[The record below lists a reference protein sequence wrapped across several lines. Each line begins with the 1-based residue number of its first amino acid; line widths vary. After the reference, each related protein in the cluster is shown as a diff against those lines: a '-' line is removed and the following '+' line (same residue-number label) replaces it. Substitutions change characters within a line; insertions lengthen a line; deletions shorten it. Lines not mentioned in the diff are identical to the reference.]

1 MDRPPI
7 WLRPERAA
15 RGPRP
20 AHSREEIAAA
30 AVRVADAEGL
40 AAVSMRRVATELG
53 TGTTSLYRYVD
64 GKDEL
69 FDLMVDRAMGDGE
82 PPVPTGDWRVDLAAV
97 AHAQRAMMLRHP
109 WLVRLPAT
117 RPVLGPNTLA
127 WLEATY
133 AAVDVPGLDADEV
146 LAQAA
151 TLLTFV
157 RGGTSGGTIHLK
169 KQAGNY
175 LASSGFPLNN
185 GNPYGTVKMNSNA
198 IGNGTSNTFINY
210 CSTIMAHEIG
220 HCIGFR
226 HTDYMNRAYSC
237 GGSPVNEGA
246 SNVGAVHIPGT
257 PTGPDSGSW
266 MLACIG
272 NNQNRPFNNNDG
284 VALDYIY

>member
-20 AHSREEIAAA
+20 AHSRAEIAVA

-40 AAVSMRRVATELG
+40 DAVSMRRVATELG

-69 FDLMVDRAMGDGE
+69 FDLMVDEAMGDGR
-82 PPVPTGDWRVDLAAV
+82 PPVPAGDWRADLKAV
-97 AHAQRAMMLRHP
+97 ASTQRALMLRHP

-133 AAVDVPGLDADEV
+133 AAVDRPGLDADEV

-151 TLLTFV
+151 TLLTLV
-157 RGGTSGGTIHLK
+157 RGHVLEELTERAAGSTMADWLSRQSQYGERVIGSGDYPHLSRMML
-169 KQAGNY
+169 QAETPHAADRFDRLFARSLEHV
-175 LASSGFPLNN
+175 LAG
-185 GNPYGTVKMNSNA
+185 
-198 IGNGTSNTFINY
+198 
-210 CSTIMAHEIG
+210 
-220 HCIGFR
+220 
-226 HTDYMNRAYSC
+226 
-237 GGSPVNEGA
+237 
-246 SNVGAVHIPGT
+246 
-257 PTGPDSGSW
+257 
-266 MLACIG
+266 LAG
-272 NNQNRPFNNNDG
+272 DRN
-284 VALDYIY
+284 

>member
-20 AHSREEIAAA
+20 AHSRDEIAAA

-69 FDLMVDRAMGDGE
+69 FDLMVDRAMGDGR
-82 PPVPTGDWRVDLAAV
+82 PPVPTGNWRADLAAV

-157 RGGTSGGTIHLK
+157 RGHALEELTEREAGSTMADWLTKQSQQYAEQVIGSGDYPHLSRMMIE
-169 KQAGNY
+169 AETPHAADRFDRLFARSLDHVLTG
-175 LASSGFPLNN
+175 LA
-185 GNPYGTVKMNSNA
+185 A
-198 IGNGTSNTFINY
+198 D
-210 CSTIMAHEIG
+210 
-220 HCIGFR
+220 R
-226 HTDYMNRAYSC
+226 D
-237 GGSPVNEGA
+237 
-246 SNVGAVHIPGT
+246 
-257 PTGPDSGSW
+257 
-266 MLACIG
+266 
-272 NNQNRPFNNNDG
+272 
-284 VALDYIY
+284 

>member
-20 AHSREEIAAA
+20 AHSRDEIAAA

-69 FDLMVDRAMGDGE
+69 FDLMVDRAMGDGR
-82 PPVPTGDWRVDLAAV
+82 PPVPTGNWRVDLAAV
-97 AHAQRAMMLRHP
+97 AHAQRAIMLRHP

-157 RGGTSGGTIHLK
+157 RGHALEELTEREAGSTMADWLTKQSQRYAEQVIGSGVYPHLSRMMIEAETPHAADRFDRLFARSLEHVLTGLA
-169 KQAGNY
+169 AGR
-175 LASSGFPLNN
+175 G
-185 GNPYGTVKMNSNA
+185 
-198 IGNGTSNTFINY
+198 
-210 CSTIMAHEIG
+210 
-220 HCIGFR
+220 
-226 HTDYMNRAYSC
+226 
-237 GGSPVNEGA
+237 
-246 SNVGAVHIPGT
+246 
-257 PTGPDSGSW
+257 
-266 MLACIG
+266 
-272 NNQNRPFNNNDG
+272 
-284 VALDYIY
+284 

>member
-1 MDRPPI
+1 MERPPI

-69 FDLMVDRAMGDGE
+69 FDLMVDRAMGDSP
-82 PPVPTGDWRVDLAAV
+82 PPVVTGQWRADLEAI
-97 AHAQRAMMLRHP
+97 AHAQRAMALRHP

-133 AAVDVPGLDADEV
+133 AAVDNPGLEADEV

-157 RGGTSGGTIHLK
+157 RGHALEELTEREAGSAMADWLTEQSRYAERVIGSGDYPHLSRMMVE
-169 KQAGNY
+169 AETPHAADRLDRLFERSLGHVLTG
-175 LASSGFPLNN
+175 LA
-185 GNPYGTVKMNSNA
+185 
-198 IGNGTSNTFINY
+198 
-210 CSTIMAHEIG
+210 AH
-220 HCIGFR
+220 
-226 HTDYMNRAYSC
+226 RA
-237 GGSPVNEGA
+237 
-246 SNVGAVHIPGT
+246 
-257 PTGPDSGSW
+257 
-266 MLACIG
+266 
-272 NNQNRPFNNNDG
+272 
-284 VALDYIY
+284 